1 MSQTAHQEQ
10 GLHAPA
16 SEAEEIDGGGVA
28 LAGHTIDQEMS
39 EVFALIEQAAAA
51 TESSADSL
59 SMGPNTEQEE
69 DEVLAAFYE
78 ATALSHPPALT
89 GGDTEAPHIPSDG
102 PTINPT
108 SSNPSIVSPLPTT
121 SPGEPAQGHNT
132 ASDLPSTTEHS
143 FVPSQSII
151 DDFNFE
157 AFLNQTAPPQ
167 ADPTFDDVFNANM
180 MNHLDV
186 SEYIQQHATP
196 PMDQQPSNVG
206 GTELSNL
213 LAGQPVNPGPL
224 SALHEITSFVQV
236 GDAFISGTLGN
247 DTAETATPAEAP
259 AVDEPEEE
267 IESMPVGDSGDALP
281 SAPGIFGSSTS
292 TAAPSAGG
300 PAATAVD
307 IPVDILQ
314 HHTSQSSNLPLGT
327 MFDFWRS
334 ISGKNIS
341 GYPHISNLA
350 DGQNTRAKRPLKIT
364 PELMEQED
372 CDFQGIHWPRYQVTK
387 VQARHVRRMTY
398 RNFLNIEQRSPNLY
412 QRAEDWGTRRFA
424 KNFHAHSNISIVSQ
438 TESFFNFRETNTRY
452 IPLWRHYQLRHNVFA
467 TGQNAVYH
475 HNGGG
480 GMFDLSSSARSWSVQ
495 CYNPQSGSSST
506 VMSPKQCIRSEE
518 SFSPPLTQISSLSAS
533 HDVLVVGSVIG
544 VYGLRSLLTSP
555 HDKCTTGTIPST
567 SANPNHHPDYSDN
580 STNHVHTFLPRRSSH
595 PVAVFNSNDHYV
607 RTLDIAT
614 NTFIT
619 SHRFAS
625 PVNCSVTSPCSR
637 LRLLVSDDAVPV
649 VADVDSGAVLS
660 TLPGHT
666 DHGFACAWAPDGVTM
681 ATGHQDGILQI
692 WDARNLSAAVT
703 RLAAEQSGIRALQF
717 SPLGGGKP
725 VLVAAEQADFV
736 HIIDADTFAQT
747 QVIEYFGELAG
758 VSITPDG
765 NSLFVGNADAGFGGL
780 MEFSRALSSSAV
792 DSFSPVHQRTRLNRD
807 DLNDYMDN
815 IHADEL
821 DWPSRMPFSSTL
833 AYWDDRPVPKT
844 FPPSYKPRRKAGPV
858 REEALRQKREEKMQ
872 HWRQRQGDWF
882 SEEEVADR
890 LGAPDW
896 RHAASRDL
904 RGMGVERLVV

>member
-1 MSQTAHQEQ
+1 MSQTEQQEQ
-10 GLHAPA
+10 ILHSTA
-16 SEAEEIDGGGVA
+16 SEAEEIDGGGVT
-28 LAGHTIDQEMS
+28 LLGHTIDQDMS
-39 EVFALIEQAAAA
+39 EVFALIEQAAAEA
-51 TESSADSL
+51 EPSNDSL
-59 SMGPNTEQEE
+59 SMGPNPEQQD
-69 DEVLAAFYE
+69 DEVFAIFHEAAV
-78 ATALSHPPALT
+78 LSHPPDLT
-89 GGDTEAPHIPSDG
+89 GGNHEAPQMPPHG
-102 PTINPT
+102 PTMNPT
-108 SSNPSIVSPLPTT
+108 SSNPSTVSPLPAA
-121 SPGEPAQGHNT
+121 SPSEPAQGNNPT
-132 ASDLPSTTEHS
+132 SDPPATTEHT
-143 FVPSQSII
+143 FVPSHTSLL
-151 DDFNFE
+151 DDFDFE
-157 AFLNQTAPPQ
+157 TFLNQTAPPQ
-167 ADPTFDDVFNANM
+167 ADPTFDDVFNGNVF
-180 MNHLDV
+180 NDLDV

-196 PMDQQPSNVG
+196 PVNQQPSNGVG
-206 GTELSNL
+206 AEPSNL
-213 LAGQPVNPGPL
+213 VASQPANPGPL
-224 SALHEITSFVQV
+224 PAFHEIASFVPV
-236 GDAFISGTLGN
+236 SDAYISGTLGN
-247 DTAETATPAEAP
+247 DTAETAAQAEAP
-259 AVDEPEEE
+259 AVEEPEEE
-267 IESMPVGDSGDALP
+267 TESMPVGDSGDALP
-281 SAPGIFGSSTS
+281 SAPGIFGSSTNTS
-292 TAAPSAGG
+292 ELSAGG
-300 PAATAVD
+300 QAATAVD

-314 HHTSQSSNLPLGT
+314 HHNPQSSNLPLGT

-341 GYPHISNLA
+341 GYPPISNLA
-350 DGQNTRAKRPLKIT
+350 DGHHTRAKRPLKIT

-387 VQARHVRRMTY
+387 AQARQVRRMTY
-398 RNFLNIEQRSPNLY
+398 KNFLNIEQRSPNLY
-412 QRAEDWGTRRFA
+412 QCTEDWGTRRFA
-424 KNFHAHSNISIVSQ
+424 KNFHAHSNISILSQ
-438 TESFFNFRETNTRY
+438 TERFFDFRETNTRY

-475 HNGGG
+475 HNGGS
-480 GMFDLSSSARSWSVQ
+480 GMFELSSSARSWSVQ

-518 SFSPPLTQISSLSAS
+518 IFTPPLTQISSLSAS

-567 SANPNHHPDYSDN
+567 STTPNHHPDYTDN

-614 NTFIT
+614 NTFIS

-649 VADVDSGAVLS
+649 VADIDSGAVLS
-660 TLPGHT
+660 KLPGHT

-703 RLAAEQSGIRALQF
+703 RIAVEQSGIRALQF

-736 HIIDADTFAQT
+736 HIIDADTFSQK

-780 MEFSRALSSSAV
+780 MEFSRSLSSSAV
-792 DSFSPVHQRTRLNRD
+792 HFFSPQRTRLNRD

-821 DWPSRMPFSSTL
+821 DWPSRMPFSSEL
-833 AYWDDRPVPKT
+833 AYWDDRPVPKS
-844 FPPSYKPRRKAGPV
+844 FPPPYKPQGRGDPV
-858 REEALRQKREEKMQ
+858 REEALKQKREEKMQ
-872 HWRQRQGDWF
+872 NWRQRQGDWF
-882 SEEEVADR
+882 PEEEVAER

-904 RGMGVERLVV
+904 RGLGVERLVV